1 MRPRSL
7 VVKRVL
13 RVSEIEDHT
22 GVRLSSTTIREL
34 LVEIDG
40 SVERQASIILK
51 INVKCLEVSRGIDDT
66 NITSLDKV
74 IGDNQ
79 VLLIGGNLDVVG
91 SDSGLVLVRVIE
103 TLDVAQVTDVQ
114 SGDVVGSSKG
124 GIEVFAVLADVGAG
138 KVS

>member
-1 MRPRSL
+1 M
-7 VVKRVL
+7 
-13 RVSEIEDHT
+13 
-22 GVRLSSTTIREL
+22 RLSSTTIGEL

-40 SVERQASIILK
+40 PVERKTSIILK
-51 INVKCLEVSRGIDDT
+51 INVKCLEVSWGIDNP

-79 VLLIGGNLDVVG
+79 VLMIGGNLDVVG
-91 SDSGLVLVRVIE
+91 SDSGLVLVGVIE
-103 TLDVAQVTDVQ
+103 TLDVTQVTDVQ
-114 SGDVVGSSKG
+114 SGDVVGSSQG